1 MNNIQPALLLA
12 VAAHS
17 SNTNSF
23 GLREH
28 VIVAKNGL
36 VFRALL
42 SAYIPE
48 AAKWE
53 AGAVRCL
60 GLGWDLESTAN
71 RDEVG
76 RRVRTALGRYGFECV
91 ADLPDAPSKLVREV
105 FASR

>member
-1 MNNIQPALLLA
+1 MKNSTLLLT
-12 VAAHS
+12 VAARS
-17 SNTNSF
+17 SNTSSF

-42 SAYIPE
+42 SAHTPE
-48 AAKWE
+48 APNWE

-60 GLGWDLESTAN
+60 GLGWDLELTAS

-91 ADLPDAPSKLVREV
+91 TPLPDAPAKVVREI
-105 FASR
+105 FSNR